1 MTFQFCKRFW
11 CIRCDPYI
19 ILTDEPRI
27 SFQRTENPDDYQCF
41 TAIIKSTPEAYYA
54 QWKIKG
60 NDADTFTPIDVNS
73 GEYKGTSS
81 SLPCPVLIVNRK
93 ELFDKYC
100 FQIEVN
106 NFVGCCIKDLVISG
120 EREFDM
126 LTSLVLLKIVFFT
139 INFSL

>member
-1 MTFQFCKRFW
+1 MTRISF
-11 CIRCDPYI
+11 
-19 ILTDEPRI
+19 LTDEPRI

-81 SLPCPVLIVNRK
+81 SLPCPVLVVNRK

-120 EREFDM
+120 KNEFDM
-126 LTSLVLLKIVFFT
+126 LTSLVLLSVFYYKLFV
-139 INFSL
+139 ISNAFIYGM